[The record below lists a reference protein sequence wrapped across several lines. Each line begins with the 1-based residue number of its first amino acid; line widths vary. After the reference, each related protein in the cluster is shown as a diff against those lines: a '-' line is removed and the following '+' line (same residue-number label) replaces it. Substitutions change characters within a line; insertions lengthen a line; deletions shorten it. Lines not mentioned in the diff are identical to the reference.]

1 MDGYPF
7 TSLAFFYTEQLLT
20 SRCLLVVIG
29 AIIGIV
35 TTSAASDILGVS
47 IGRLM
52 TFYLPCKNSMTILR
66 KVDQQI

>member
-35 TTSAASDILGVS
+35 TTSAASDILGDIYWEAYDLLS
-47 IGRLM
+47 AM
-52 TFYLPCKNSMTILR
+52 QKFYDNSS
-66 KVDQQI
+66 KS